1 MAEGDSADQFLQ
13 EELNAFERIYSEL
26 LGIAPADQSPEHR
39 KMADQL
45 RRRSRILA
53 ANLSASSGQL
63 NKSCDPKTSQLDCK
77 SMSGDTDISRE
88 GNPVTGIPDLTGCQ
102 SCHTQRA
109 KTPPDKL
116 IEKPPIYP
124 SSNVVA
130 DLEADIQDLS
140 YIADGK
146 TYDTGDKLFLD
157 LLDDLD
163 AISGN
168 TPSARQRKRA
178 RDLFSEWLFSQETI
192 GEESGES
199 PQKNKD
205 SFSDYAS
212 QFDANFFAA
221 INPRPLRHRKL
232 HTRWR
237 PKSSLF
243 DCEVSAIYCLLLYS
257 IPTDCQY
264 TCHHKCRQSVNL
276 DCASVVDSIKK
287 PVKVETSLTKKKGK
301 VVRKIILHC
310 L

>member
-26 LGIAPADQSPEHR
+26 LGIEPADQSPEHR

-63 NKSCDPKTSQLDCK
+63 NKSCDAKTSQSDCK
-77 SMSGDTDISRE
+77 SMSGDTDISSA
-88 GNPVTGIPDLTGCQ
+88 GNPVTGIPDLIGCQ
-102 SCHTQRA
+102 TCHTQRA

-116 IEKPPIYP
+116 NIEQKPPIYP
-124 SSNVVA
+124 RSNVVA

-140 YIADGK
+140 FIADGK

-168 TPSARQRKRA
+168 TPSARRRKRA

-192 GEESGES
+192 GDESGES
-199 PQKNKD
+199 PQKCKD

-243 DCEVSAIYCLLLYS
+243 DCEVSANYCSLFTFYPNRL
-257 IPTDCQY
+257 
-264 TCHHKCRQSVNL
+264 
-276 DCASVVDSIKK
+276 
-287 PVKVETSLTKKKGK
+287 PVHMPSQMSPICEP
-301 VVRKIILHC
+301 
-310 L
+310 